1 MQAFNLCYNSCG
13 GHAESI
19 FTNQVGGKLL
29 DSNEQAHEI
38 ADIISDTK
46 GSDII
51 VLDIRPVSPIAD
63 YFVIATADNE
73 RQANAIVEEIE
84 KRMKARKILP
94 YGTDGEVNSGWVLLD
109 YGDVLV
115 HIFDP
120 GTRDFYQLE
129 ELWSNAP
136 TVVRIQ

>member
-1 MQAFNLCYNSCG
+1 L
-13 GHAESI
+13 
-19 FTNQVGGKLL
+19 LL

-38 ADIISDTK
+38 ADIISDKK
-46 GSDII
+46 GADIT

-63 YFVIATADNE
+63 YFVIATADND
-73 RQANAIVEEIE
+73 RQTRAIVEEIE
-84 KRMKARKILP
+84 KRMKAHQRRPLSV
-94 YGTDGEVNSGWVLLD
+94 DGEPGSGWVLMD

-120 GTRDFYQLE
+120 GTRDYYQLE

-136 TVVRIQ
+136 TIVRIQ